1 MVISK
6 TNSTSSVDA
15 RETLVPIISAAA
27 GAALAV
33 VLHESFPVMAGI
45 AGALAGAA
53 AGMLLQKRNSSF
65 ALSPAAIDPREV
77 RINALETELA
87 CERTMHEA
95 FKRDATQRE
104 EELKRFL
111 ADIEMTHSVLEGQ
124 ACQSVELAEELAE
137 QKQRSDYL
145 ATHDMLT
152 GLPNRLAFQEELKR
166 RVEYAGSSGS
176 TIALLFVDLDR
187 FKEINDTLGH
197 EAGDVLLQ
205 QVAGMFGTAMRQD
218 DFAARLG
225 GDEFAVIVEIP
236 PEEAR
241 EVAVLGRGTGAPA
254 APAHRPGGRQG
265 ACDRRHH
272 RHRALSAGCRRRRR
286 RAARRRPGDV
296 CRQAARP
303 QPRRHHRRAE
313 AAGVVARKPPL
324 SSFPVTPDT
333 R

>member
-1 MVISK
+1 MVITK
-6 TNSTSSVDA
+6 TDSGSSVDS
-15 RETLVPIISAAA
+15 RETLVPIISAAV

-45 AGALAGAA
+45 AGALAGAS
-53 AGMLLQKRNSSF
+53 AGMLLMKRSTSF
-65 ALSPAAIDPREV
+65 SLEPAAIDPREV

-95 FKRDATQRE
+95 FKRDAMQRE

-111 ADIEMTHSVLEGQ
+111 ADIEMTHTVLEGQ

-166 RVEYAGSSGS
+166 RVEFAGSSGS

-205 QVAGMFGTAMRQD
+205 QVASTFGAAMRQE

-241 EVAVLGRGTGAPA
+241 EVAFSVAERVRQELQLAVPAGDRELAIGATI
-254 APAHRPGGRQG
+254 GI
-265 ACDRRHH
+265 
-272 RHRALSAGCRRRRR
+272 ALY
-286 RAARRRPGDV
+286 
-296 CRQAARP
+296 P
-303 QPRRHHRRAE
+303 QDADSV
-313 AAGVVARKPPL
+313 AGVLHAADHVMYVGKRRGRNRV
-324 SSFPVTPDT
+324 VTTDELKSELP
-333 R
+333 